1 MPRSLVVAGAL
12 ASVYVLWGATSPAMR
27 LIVATVPPW
36 WMGAIRFVAA
46 GSVLWAYCRARGLPL
61 PSRSEWFGAALTG
74 TILLVLGNGLFAWTL
89 QYLPSGIG
97 AVFFALAPLWM
108 AILGF
113 FMYGERLSRM
123 AIVGL
128 GVGLGGMIF
137 LYSPSGAQDL
147 PTWPT
152 VIGVFTSFAWGFG
165 SMIQRRFKTAD
176 VVQFAAMQMLCAG
189 PILAVLALLFEKRLA
204 LEQFTPVAIGALL
217 FLIVLGSIV
226 SFSAFVWLL
235 RNVPTTLA
243 STYSYVNPIVA
254 LAIGIGFL
262 HESFS
267 LNLAIGAGII
277 LLGVA
282 LMIAAPKREPL
293 SASPASSVRTI

>member
-46 GSVLWAYCRARGLPL
+46 GSVLWAYCRARALPL

-137 LYSPSGAQDL
+137 
-147 PTWPT
+147 
-152 VIGVFTSFAWGFG
+152 
-165 SMIQRRFKTAD
+165 
-176 VVQFAAMQMLCAG
+176 
-189 PILAVLALLFEKRLA
+189 
-204 LEQFTPVAIGALL
+204 
-217 FLIVLGSIV
+217 
-226 SFSAFVWLL
+226 
-235 RNVPTTLA
+235 
-243 STYSYVNPIVA
+243 
-254 LAIGIGFL
+254 
-262 HESFS
+262 
-267 LNLAIGAGII
+267 
-277 LLGVA
+277 
-282 LMIAAPKREPL
+282 
-293 SASPASSVRTI
+293 

>member
-12 ASVYVLWGATSPAMR
+12 AVVYVLWGATSPAMR

-36 WMGAIRFVAA
+36 WMGAIRFTTA
-46 GSVLWAYCRARGLPL
+46 GSLLWLYCRARGLPL
-61 PSRSEWFGAALTG
+61 PSRHEWFGAALTG
-74 TILLVLGNGLFAWTL
+74 TILLVLGNGVFAWTL

-97 AVFFALAPLWM
+97 AVFFALSPLWM
-108 AILGF
+108 AIVGYFL
-113 FMYGERLSRM
+113 YAERLAPM
-123 AIVGL
+123 ALFGL
-128 GVGLGGMIF
+128 AVGLGGM
-137 LYSPSGAQDL
+137 LYLYLPSGAQNL

-152 VIGVFTSFAWGFG
+152 VLGVFTSFAWGFG
-165 SMIQRRFKTAD
+165 SMIQRRFRIAD

-204 LEQFTPVAIGALL
+204 LDQFTPVAIGALL

-226 SFSAFVWLL
+226 AFSAFVWLL

-262 HESFS
+262 HERFS
-267 LNLAIGAGII
+267 WNLAIGAGII
-277 LLGVA
+277 VLGVA
-282 LMIAAPKREPL
+282 LMIAAPKREPV
-293 SASPASSVRTI
+293 SASPASSARSV